1 MNDGAAWQVTLG
13 IPRLREIL
21 MTASEKI
28 KTPAMTLPL
37 LEVLGLGQGSHHAV
51 AEKLRHRYVGMDG
64 WSVGHWRGGRLF

>member
-1 MNDGAAWQVTLG
+1 MCTTQVTLG

-37 LEVLGLGQGSHHAV
+37 IEDLSNQQAV
-51 AEKLRHRYVGMDG
+51 AEKLRHRCATLQ
-64 WSVGHWRGGRLF
+64 RLV